1 MSQVENV
8 EAQLKAARATHG
20 PLVIVE
26 FADEGK
32 TFAFK
37 RLTRAMITDMKKR
50 MGQKPDLALEVSL
63 NACEFCCVV
72 GQNDYSEFA
81 AKYPLAF
88 CGSEDEP
95 GVIDT
100 LMVNARGKATI
111 RVE

>member
-1 MSQVENV
+1 MSESSL
-8 EAQLKAARATHG
+8 ESTLKAARAAHG
-20 PLVIVE
+20 LLVVVDFE
-26 FADEGK
+26 EEGK

-50 MGQKPDLALEVSL
+50 MGKQPDLALEVSL

-72 GQNDYSEFA
+72 GSSDYSEFA

-95 GVIDT
+95 GVIDV
-100 LMVNARGKATI
+100 LMQNARGKASI